1 MAIYDSRDFEEMDLA
16 GRFPRRDDIV
26 GVDQWIRLIAGLRDQ
41 VNRAETPEGADAVL
55 REFDGFLQAVV
66 GFKSSLATATVFVSH
81 QRADAKEAERVAWHA
96 TEVGFDYWLD
106 VHDPVLAFANR
117 STLPTQIKAV
127 LIAAIIEMGLL
138 NSTHIVALQTA
149 NSRHSRWVP
158 YEFGRAKQRLLVS
171 RNAASW
177 FEKGIAPDPNGDY
190 LSLAFCAP
198 TEPDLEDWFISQP
211 GARRVAPNMLWPK
224 PHNIPK
230 PLPN

>member
-16 GRFPRRDDIV
+16 GRFPRRDDIA
-26 GVDQWIRLIAGLRDQ
+26 GVEQWVRLIAGIRDW
-41 VNRAETPEGADAVL
+41 VGRAETPEGFDAVL
-55 REFDGFLQAVV
+55 REFDLFLQTVTTV
-66 GFKSSLATATVFVSH
+66 KLSLATARVFVSH
-81 QRADAKEAERVAWHA
+81 QRDDWKEAERVAWHA
-96 TEVGFDYWLD
+96 TEVGFEYWLD
-106 VHDPVLAFANR
+106 VHDPVLASANR
-117 STLPTQIKAV
+117 STLPTQTKAV

-138 NSTHIVALQTA
+138 NSTHVVALQTA
-149 NSRHSRWVP
+149 NSRRSRWVP

-171 RNAASW
+171 WNAASW

-198 TEPDLEDWFISQP
+198 TRTDLERWFIGQP

-224 PHNIPK
+224 PYVPK

>member
-1 MAIYDSRDFEEMDLA
+1 MAIYDSRDFEENDLA

-26 GVDQWIRLIAGLRDQ
+26 GVEQWVRLIAGIRDW
-41 VNRAETPEGADAVL
+41 VSRAETPEGADAVFQ
-55 REFDGFLQAVV
+55 EFDRFLQAVAAV
-66 GFKSSLATATVFVSH
+66 KAPLATSRVFVSH
-81 QRADAKEAERVAWHA
+81 QRADSNEAERVAWHA
-96 TEVGFDYWLD
+96 TEVGFEYWLD
-106 VHDPVLAFANR
+106 AHDPVLAFANR

-138 NSTHIVALQTA
+138 NSTHVVALQTA
-149 NSRHSRWVP
+149 NSRRSRWVP

-171 RNAASW
+171 WNAASW

-198 TEPDLEDWFISQP
+198 TRTDLERWFISQP
-211 GARRVAPNMLWPK
+211 GARPVAPNMLWPK
-224 PHNIPK
+224 PYVPK

>member
-26 GVDQWIRLIAGLRDQ
+26 GVDQWIRLIAGIRDW
-41 VNRAETPEGADAVL
+41 VSRAEMPEGFGAVL
-55 REFDGFLQAVV
+55 REFDLFLQTVATV
-66 GFKSSLATATVFVSH
+66 KPSLATARVFVSH
-81 QRADAKEAERVAWHA
+81 QRDDWKEAERVAWHA
-96 TEVGFDYWLD
+96 TEVGFEYWLD

-138 NSTHIVALQTA
+138 NSTHVVALQTA
-149 NSRHSRWVP
+149 NSRRSRWVP
-158 YEFGRAKQRLLVS
+158 YEFGRAKQRLLVPW
-171 RNAASW
+171 NAASW

-198 TEPDLEDWFISQP
+198 TTTELERWFISQP
-211 GARRVAPNMLWPK
+211 GARRVAPNKLWPK
-224 PHNIPK
+224 PYVPK
-230 PLPN
+230 SLPN